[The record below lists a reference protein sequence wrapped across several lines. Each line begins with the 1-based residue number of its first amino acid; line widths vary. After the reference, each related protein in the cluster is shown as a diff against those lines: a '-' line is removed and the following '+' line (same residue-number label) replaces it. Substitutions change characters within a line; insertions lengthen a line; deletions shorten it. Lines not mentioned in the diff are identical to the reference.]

1 LILDHGSIPNQ
12 PPTFD
17 VLSRFAF
24 PSDPANSFSSIIFQ
38 KLSLMGD
45 PHQPMQLLVDFTEL
59 VVSIWVRCVEE
70 RYWDPIKYLVALI
83 SFTLQLHTTTVAVWT
98 FRNLAAA
105 AQTTIF
111 MLAEGRHRVPDGD
124 LSKNETY
131 SGLVEHIDTTYI
143 MALLQLIAMA
153 CATTPVKMEV
163 GIEFRTEELWKLL
176 TLDFVLLL
184 LTPKQKLE
192 DVIGMLSLL
201 TTSTL
206 PKSIG
211 PLVGDKEPAFVA
223 RLVIERVSAKLVEFQ
238 QPAIAGDE
246 KRRVR
251 VAALRTLIA
260 FARHPFG
267 ALQLALH
274 NNALPRLVA
283 CLSTSIDD
291 LYDQPIPASVLPP
304 PSEDLP
310 PPPPDASATLS
321 TIISQCVLL
330 IHLLVTSPSTAEAA
344 DIAGKLSLSHGGSQ
358 RYMLSLG
365 RLTFAE
371 DDLVLE
377 SGIEAEVVEAAHELL
392 EMVVTPDEG
401 ELVSE
406 AFGA

>member
-1 LILDHGSIPNQ
+1 
-12 PPTFD
+12 
-17 VLSRFAF
+17 
-24 PSDPANSFSSIIFQ
+24 
-38 KLSLMGD
+38 MGD
-45 PHQPMQLLVDFTEL
+45 AHQPMQLLVDFTEL
-59 VVSIWVRCVEE
+59 IVSIWVRCVED
-70 RYWDPIKYLVALI
+70 RYWEPIKHLVALI

-111 MLAEGRHRVPDGD
+111 MVAEGRHRVPDGD

-131 SGLVEHIDTTYI
+131 SGVAEHIDTTYI

-153 CATTPVKMEV
+153 CATTPVKTETGV
-163 GIEFRTEELWKLL
+163 EFRSEELWRLL

-184 LTPKQKLE
+184 LTPKQKLD
-192 DVIGMLSLL
+192 DVIGMLGLL

-206 PKSIG
+206 PGSIG
-211 PLVGDKEPAFVA
+211 PLVEDKEPAFVA
-223 RLVIERVSAKLVEFQ
+223 RLVIERVSAKLIEF
-238 QPAIAGDE
+238 PLSASSADDR
-246 KRRVR
+246 RRVR

-260 FARHPFG
+260 FARYPFG
-267 ALQLALH
+267 ALQLASH

-291 LYDQPIPASVLPP
+291 LYDQPIPSSILPP

-310 PPPPDASATLS
+310 PPPPDSSAVLS

-330 IHLLVTSPSTAEAA
+330 IHTLVTSPNTAETA

-377 SGIEAEVVEAAHELL
+377 SGIEAEIVEAAHELL

>member
-1 LILDHGSIPNQ
+1 
-12 PPTFD
+12 
-17 VLSRFAF
+17 
-24 PSDPANSFSSIIFQ
+24 
-38 KLSLMGD
+38 MGD

-70 RYWDPIKYLVALI
+70 RYWEPIKHLVALI

-98 FRNLAAA
+98 FRNLSAA

-153 CATTPVKMEV
+153 CATTPVKMEISV
-163 GIEFRTEELWKLL
+163 EFRTEELWKLL

-206 PKSIG
+206 PNSIG
-211 PLVGDKEPAFVA
+211 PLVEDKEPAFVA

-238 QPAIAGDE
+238 PVMTPDDR
-246 KRRVR
+246 RRVR

-260 FARHPFG
+260 FARQPFG
-267 ALQLALH
+267 ALQLASH

-330 IHLLVTSPSTAEAA
+330 IHVLVTSPATAETA